1 MRDDAQQVVARFV
14 ASRVVHLLEA
24 IQIEEQHGDLARLVG
39 LAGCLLHHRLH
50 ALREVRAVVQAGE
63 RITLREESELLLGRA
78 GRPDIVERDQ
88 HG

>member
-1 MRDDAQQVVARFV
+1 MEQRQLADERAAR
-14 ASRVVHLLEA
+14 
-24 IQIEEQHGDLARLVG
+24 IEVMARKDRIYGDLARLVG

-63 RITLREESELLLGRA
+63 RITLREERELLLGRA